1 MANVEFGTGKTV
13 LILTIVAACF
23 AVLWPKIFYPM
34 LISSP
39 SAKTP
44 GDNLNGK
51 FITTK
56 GSEYSKDEILHDLYK
71 LS

>member
-34 LISSP
+34 LVSSP
-39 SAKTP
+39 GGKPQS
-44 GDNLNGK
+44 DSLNGESAD
-51 FITTK
+51 
-56 GSEYSKDEILHDLYK
+56 G
-71 LS
+71 

>member
-34 LISSP
+34 LIASP
-39 SAKTP
+39 SGKSQA
-44 GDNLNGK
+44 DNLNGMSS
-51 FITTK
+51 FPLLQ
-56 GSEYSKDEILHDLYK
+56 GSKK
-71 LS
+71 RFQT